1 MLSYDTLNI
10 VFKIH
15 FNYFPKYVFK
25 QLGDLGFLLKCNYS
39 IEKIPVKL
47 AKFHKQAF
55 MAYKHNFSPKRYH
68 IWNNKNKSLYFDY
81 WFETKSASQE
91 KDLNIEEIKSKILI
105 GNTNIIQNRL
115 K

>member
-15 FNYFPKYVFK
+15 FNSFPKYVFK

-55 MAYKHNFSPKRYH
+55 MAWTLAYKHNFSPKRYH
-68 IWNNKNKSLYFDY
+68 IWNNKDILYKNKSLYFDHRR
-81 WFETKSASQE
+81 
-91 KDLNIEEIKSKILI
+91 KI
-105 GNTNIIQNRL
+105 
-115 K
+115 